1 MILLCIK
8 TEVLR
13 PIKDDDDDDDDDVD
27 RFEHLPEPGFLRAE
41 KLCHRIFPQYFAADD
56 DGKHKYSAVDD
67 DDKHKYSA
75 ADNDDNHKYKH
86 RYSALGINILQLM
99 MLISMNILQLM
110 MMININI
117 LHTKK
122 SGHFLNKQAPKAGG
136 CAS

>member
-56 DGKHKYSAVDD
+56 VDKHEYSAADD
-67 DDKHKYSA
+67 DDKHQYFA
-75 ADNDDNHKYKH
+75 HKKIWTFPQQT
-86 RYSALGINILQLM
+86 S
-99 MLISMNILQLM
+99 S
-110 MMININI
+110 
-117 LHTKK
+117 K
-122 SGHFLNKQAPKAGG
+122 SWRMR
-136 CAS
+136 